1 MNLPSA
7 SSQDYLEAI
16 LALSPQAHVGVRS
29 VDIAEALGVSR
40 ASVSR
45 AMGMGVLRE
54 AGYIRHERYGRIT
67 LTESGRAVAQAVM
80 GRHQVLK
87 RFLINVLGID
97 EATAEAD
104 ACRMEH
110 VVSAAT
116 MESLIA
122 HLERGGLSPR

>member
-1 MNLPSA
+1 
-7 SSQDYLEAI
+7 
-16 LALSPQAHVGVRS
+16 
-29 VDIAEALGVSR
+29 
-40 ASVSR
+40 
-45 AMGMGVLRE
+45 MGVLRE

>member
-45 AMGMGVLRE
+45 AMGVLWE
-54 AGYIRHERYGRIT
+54 TGYIRHERYGRIT

>member
-45 AMGMGVLRE
+45 AMGELRE

>member
-45 AMGMGVLRE
+45 ARGVLRE

-67 LTESGRAVAQAVM
+67 LTESGRVVAQAVM

>member
-45 AMGMGVLRE
+45 AMGVLRE

-87 RFLINVLGID
+87 RFLIIVLGID

>member
-45 AMGMGVLRE
+45 AMGVLRE
-54 AGYIRHERYGRIT
+54 TGYIRHERYGRIT

>member
-45 AMGMGVLRE
+45 AMGVLRE
-54 AGYIRHERYGRIT
+54 AGYIRH
-67 LTESGRAVAQAVM
+67 
-80 GRHQVLK
+80 
-87 RFLINVLGID
+87 
-97 EATAEAD
+97 
-104 ACRMEH
+104 
-110 VVSAAT
+110 
-116 MESLIA
+116 
-122 HLERGGLSPR
+122 